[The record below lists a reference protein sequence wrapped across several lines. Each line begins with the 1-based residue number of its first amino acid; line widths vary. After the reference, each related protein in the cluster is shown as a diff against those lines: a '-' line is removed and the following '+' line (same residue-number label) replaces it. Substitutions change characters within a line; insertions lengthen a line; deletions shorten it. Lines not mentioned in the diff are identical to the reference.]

1 MSGSRQV
8 AIADGVEQ
16 ALAGFG
22 LPEKLGFGVVMVPV
36 MYVAEC
42 RDGVWGQGELRP
54 YGPIQLDPSAK
65 VLHYAQ
71 EYFEGMKAYKVEH
84 PHATLFRPE
93 RHCAR
98 FATSARR
105 LCMPEV
111 PEEVFMEGVSTLT
124 AWAEPFIPGNTC
136 QSLYLRPFVIGTQ
149 PNLGLGVSA
158 TSSFIVVASPS
169 EAYHAGSMRVLVER
183 NDTRAAVGGTG
194 AVKCGGN
201 YAASLLSASK
211 TKARGFDQS
220 LWLDPQTR
228 TSIEELSGMNV
239 FAVIEGRLHTPQ
251 LSGSILP
258 GITRDSLI
266 ELARSLGFEVVEE
279 RMPIDNLLADIGNGR
294 CTEAFAS
301 GTAAVVSPISVVG
314 DADGTEYVLP
324 GNPGP
329 VSMQL
334 KEALL
339 AIQEG
344 RIEDPFGWVQPI
356 GAAYYPPAATQ
367 RAARVS

>member
-8 AIADGVEQ
+8 AIAAGVDK
-16 ALAGFG
+16 ALGGFR
-22 LPEKLGFGVVMVPV
+22 LPETLGFGVTMVPV

-42 RDGVWGQGELRP
+42 LDGVWGEGCLRP
-54 YGPIQLDPSAK
+54 YGPIELDPSAK

-71 EYFEGMKAYKVEH
+71 EYFEGMKAYKVDSDR
-84 PHATLFRPE
+84 ATLFRPE

-111 PEEVFMEGVSTLT
+111 PEEVFMEGISTLA

-158 TSSFIVVASPS
+158 TNTFIVGASPS

-194 AVKCGGN
+194 AVKVGGN
-201 YAASLLSASK
+201 YAASLLSAANAK
-211 TKARGFDQS
+211 TRGYDQS

-228 TSIEELSGMNV
+228 TTIEELSGMNV
-239 FAVIEGRLHTPQ
+239 FAVIEGRLHTPK
-251 LSGSILP
+251 LNGSILP

-266 ELARSLGFEVVEE
+266 ELARSLGHEVVEE
-279 RMPIDNLLADIGNGR
+279 TMAIDDLLSDIGNGR
-294 CTEAFAS
+294 CSEAFAS
-301 GTAAVVSPISVVG
+301 GTAAVVSPISVIG
-314 DADGTEYVLP
+314 DTDGTEYALP
-324 GNPGP
+324 QDPGP
-329 VSMQL
+329 VAMSL

-339 AIQEG
+339 GIQEG
-344 RIEDPFGWVQPI
+344 RQEDPFGWVREIPR
-356 GAAYYPPAATQ
+356 GYYPSTAEVA
-367 RAARVS
+367 